1 MFRQN
6 GVFIWDKV
14 STFKKTNGQVIRLRS
29 GQAVIEY
36 ITVFIAITLLVVGFI
51 SRVHNSDKS
60 GIMDN
65 HFQDMVSQTLG

>member
-1 MFRQN
+1 MLRRN
-6 GVFIWDKV
+6 GFFIWDKIN
-14 STFKKTNGQVIRLRS
+14 TFKKTD

-51 SRVHNSDKS
+51 SRVHNEDKN

>member
-1 MFRQN
+1 MLRQN
-6 GVFIWDKV
+6 GFFIWDKLN
-14 STFKKTNGQVIRLRS
+14 TFKNTN

-36 ITVFIAITLLVVGFI
+36 ITVFIAITILVVGFI
-51 SRVHNSDKS
+51 SRVHNSDKN

>member
-1 MFRQN
+1 MLRQN
-6 GVFIWDKV
+6 GFFIWGKV
-14 STFKKTNGQVIRLRS
+14 STFKKTN

-51 SRVHNSDKS
+51 SRVHNSDRS

>member
-1 MFRQN
+1 MPRRN
-6 GVFIWDKV
+6 GFFIWDKI
-14 STFKKTNGQVIRLRS
+14 STFKKTD

-51 SRVHNSDKS
+51 SRVHNEDKN

-65 HFQDMVSQTLG
+65 HFQDMISQILG

>member
-1 MFRQN
+1 MLRQN
-6 GVFIWDKV
+6 GFFIGDKLN
-14 STFKKTNGQVIRLRS
+14 TFKNTN

-51 SRVHNSDKS
+51 SKVHNKDKN
-60 GIMDN
+60 GIMDS